1 MINYTLCTWHIQY
14 TVLWLLED
22 SAITLCTPKLKPII
36 KATSKA
42 WRVSL
47 QTDVRNVAIYRKNHH
62 SVGELRPGAF
72 RRWHS
77 LLESVNFSMKVISE
91 AVLNDHVPHMLIILR
106 PRNQIMRKNFCNLHV
121 ALAARKTQSY
131 WTRLHGE
138 GHRLITLSRILL
150 QKFVHVKT
158 SMMLISYQYEL

>member
-1 MINYTLCTWHIQY
+1 
-14 TVLWLLED
+14 
-22 SAITLCTPKLKPII
+22 
-36 KATSKA
+36 
-42 WRVSL
+42 
-47 QTDVRNVAIYRKNHH
+47 
-62 SVGELRPGAF
+62 
-72 RRWHS
+72 
-77 LLESVNFSMKVISE
+77 MKVISE

-158 SMMLISYQYEL
+158 SMMLISYQYELSFFTLTSPN